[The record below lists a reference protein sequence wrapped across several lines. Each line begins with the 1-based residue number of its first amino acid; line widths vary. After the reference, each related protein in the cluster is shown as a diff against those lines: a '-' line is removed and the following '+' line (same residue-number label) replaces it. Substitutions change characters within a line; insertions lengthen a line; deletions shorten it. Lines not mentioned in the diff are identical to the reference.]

1 MDPITIAFLVAS
13 LAAAAS
19 QAYMGNRA
27 SKAQAEAVERN
38 AGEQYAA
45 ASEQERQAGVQAGEK
60 MTDRMRSAAQQ
71 LSMARVMA
79 AEGAGG
85 LRGRA
90 DNILSGAAED
100 TSRIQGG
107 LTNVRSG
114 IRQDVNAIRVAAEG
128 QGAAIQSQGEAI
140 RVRFLSDVGTAA
152 MGAYAG
158 SVKRASDVNNAKG
171 FTADYSL
178 TSGGTNKIR
187 FGGP

>member
-19 QAYMGNRA
+19 SAYMGKKA
-27 SKAQAEAVERN
+27 SDAQAEAVEKN
-38 AGEQYAA
+38 AAEQYSAS
-45 ASEQERQAGVQAGEK
+45 SEQERQAGVQGAEK
-60 MTDRMRSAAQQ
+60 MSDRMRSAAQQ

-90 DNILSGAAED
+90 DNILASAAED
-100 TSRIQGG
+100 TSRIQAGVA
-107 LTNVRSG
+107 NVQSG
-114 IRQDVNAIRVAAEG
+114 IRQDMNAIRVAAEG
-128 QGAAIQSQGEAI
+128 QGAAIASQGQAI
-140 RVRFLSDVGTAA
+140 RTRFLTDVGTAA

-158 SVKRASDVNNAKG
+158 SVKRDSEIKTAKG

-178 TSGGTNKIR
+178 TSGTNRIK
-187 FGGP
+187 FGSP